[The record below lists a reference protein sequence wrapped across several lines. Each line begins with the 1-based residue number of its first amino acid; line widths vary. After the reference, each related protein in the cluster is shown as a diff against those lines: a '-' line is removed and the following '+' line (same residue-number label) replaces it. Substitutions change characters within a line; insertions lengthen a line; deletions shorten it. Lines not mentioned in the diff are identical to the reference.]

1 MHESLLRGAGCPQS
15 RDVAAH
21 RASRERS
28 GQRQQQPANPFG
40 GQPRLRAQPL
50 LDLLPPRGQGAGP
63 PRRHPHRRRRPADGP
78 PHRLDIQLQ
87 PTGDLLLRHT
97 LHQMQVAD
105 LDPLGHPDHLRVLL
119 ARSTRRPC
127 LATSIIARRALF
139 PSAQGVPFQVATGS
153 FPSCRYHA
161 LFSFLR
167 NSAIDA
173 TNWRAEQAIRPAVV
187 TRKVCGGN
195 RSWRGAHT
203 QQILTSLIRTAT
215 QRRLDPHAVIADLL
229 RTPVPTV
236 APDLQGPAP

>member
-153 FPSCRYHA
+153 CTFLNDFARVNLKSRGVGQAAGSHRGVPVSRA
-161 LFSFLR
+161 LEKDLCPGVQPAMDAPWGVC
-167 NSAIDA
+167 AIERQYRD
-173 TNWRAEQAIRPAVV
+173 RQASLARP
-187 TRKVCGGN
+187 
-195 RSWRGAHT
+195 
-203 QQILTSLIRTAT
+203 
-215 QRRLDPHAVIADLL
+215 
-229 RTPVPTV
+229 
-236 APDLQGPAP
+236 

>member
-63 PRRHPHRRRRPADGP
+63 RRRHPHRRRRPADGP

-127 LATSIIARRALF
+127 LATSIIPGERCFRVLRG
-139 PSAQGVPFQVATGS
+139 PISRGHGVPFYLAATRETRWSKGVASSSVSDGQRARGRSRRATRS
-153 FPSCRYHA
+153 RSIEATATSPSSQLLARWPCASRG
-161 LFSFLR
+161 
-167 NSAIDA
+167 
-173 TNWRAEQAIRPAVV
+173 PAV
-187 TRKVCGGN
+187 RPLASAGGDADG
-195 RSWRGAHT
+195 WMMGA
-203 QQILTSLIRTAT
+203 
-215 QRRLDPHAVIADLL
+215 V
-229 RTPVPTV
+229 
-236 APDLQGPAP
+236 